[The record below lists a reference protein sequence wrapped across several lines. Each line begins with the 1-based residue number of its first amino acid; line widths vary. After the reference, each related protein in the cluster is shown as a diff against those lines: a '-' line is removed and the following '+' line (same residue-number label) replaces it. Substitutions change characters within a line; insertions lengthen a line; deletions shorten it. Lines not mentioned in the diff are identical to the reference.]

1 MSRHI
6 PSYICHVL
14 PHGAVQIQPP
24 ADVPAA
30 TSAKPSVDTPHL
42 PMPPSSRHRSKS
54 ATSALNISLPS
65 ISTNVPDFFFSSL
78 LPPNLPKLP
87 MAATAGK
94 QAGAPRELTTQR
106 EGLSVPIL
114 SNNFRRFVTRVG
126 PVFWIQDRVEEVLF
140 WRKPVWTWGWMLAW
154 SFICFKPRVLLMLPS
169 LALIIILLH
178 VHERSHALPSLLG
191 KYTSPP
197 LATARVAPT
206 SKKAES
212 GLERDSYTAT
222 TTKDE
227 KGDTVSVPAVPPKE
241 VESGVDYYMNIQAIQ
256 NMMGLV
262 SDLYDQL
269 APRLA
274 ILRSPSITSSPFT
287 LPLQHTHYVM
297 LLLLPTLLLPLTPAA
312 FIPYLLLPFG
322 ILPPLLFH
330 PNLTPLIV
338 SLPSQSIVREA
349 RLTAEKWL
357 LTDQLPDQ
365 FSGRKIAQ
373 VYVFE
378 NERLDPKVASSPP
391 STTSIPPSSWSSRFL
406 RQGDR
411 PAWVKVSA
419 SDSIWKVTDELET
432 NTADDEAKVLG
443 LKDGWAWV
451 PGEDWRVDLG
461 DWSEVGLDDE
471 GWLYTD
477 DSWQNPS
484 STPYTEPEDIN
495 ASIGSSQ
502 AQNQGN
508 DMPNLGL
515 RRITRR
521 RKWWK
526 RVYQLDS
533 Q

>member
-24 ADVPAA
+24 AEVPAA
-30 TSAKPSVDTPHL
+30 TSAKPSVDRPHL

-94 QAGAPRELTTQR
+94 QAG
-106 EGLSVPIL
+106 GLWQGLGQFFGFKIGLKRFSFGESL
-114 SNNFRRFVTRVG
+114 SG
-126 PVFWIQDRVEEVLF
+126 P
-140 WRKPVWTWGWMLAW
+140 GG
-154 SFICFKPRVLLMLPS
+154 FKPRVLLMLPS

-241 VESGVDYYMNIQAIQ
+241 VESGVDYYLNIQAIQ

-274 ILRSPSITSSPFT
+274 ILRSPSTTSSPFT
-287 LPLQHTHYVM
+287 LPLQHTHYIM

-330 PNLTPLIV
+330 PNLTPLIL

-365 FSGRKIAQ
+365 FSGRKITQ

-502 AQNQGN
+502 AQNQGK